1 MASVP
6 WGTLVYSRLERSEQ
20 RLCLWLVTQEG
31 IRTDGQGGGGWWVG
45 CGQLRPVAPS
55 SQPDLEE
62 GHVGSEGLTEV
73 HAGCCR
79 GRWLPAPG
87 VGEAVQVWARP
98 ARRRRGQGH
107 SPLPLMP
114 GNPCVFV
121 GEVQQW
127 RPREGCVPLS
137 STVEIWGSLCP

>member
-62 GHVGSEGLTEV
+62 GHVGSQGLTEV

-87 VGEAVQVWARP
+87 VGE
-98 ARRRRGQGH
+98 H
-107 SPLPLMP
+107 SAEGTPLQLSD
-114 GNPCVFV
+114 CVNNKIT
-121 GEVQQW
+121 
-127 RPREGCVPLS
+127 PS
-137 STVEIWGSLCP
+137 SQHHFFS